1 MRTYKPKPS
10 FWSIAFPVAIIIY
23 SAYKFY
29 ELSRYIKY
37 FGVFFS
43 CAWSYIAATVLGGI
57 LPIILVYA
65 MRIELTEYFR
75 PRMIILICTMLVVSV
90 AKEVSGI
97 PRGALIIMLAVS
109 AAVTLIYL
117 YKVRPAR
124 FKEWII
130 IFLSTPQI
138 YMMIYYFLLN
148 KDVEGILG
156 MYLEMFESALS

>member
-23 SAYKFY
+23 SAYNFY
-29 ELSRYIKY
+29 EFSRYIRA
-37 FGVFFS
+37 FDTFFA
-43 CAWSYIAATVLGGI
+43 CAWSYIAAIVLGGI

-65 MRIELTEYFR
+65 MRIELIEYFR
-75 PRMIILICTMLVVSV
+75 PRMIIFISTMLVVSV
-90 AKEVSGI
+90 AKEISGM
-97 PRGALIIMLAVS
+97 PHGALIIMLAVS

-138 YMMIYYFLLN
+138 YMMIYYFLFN
-148 KDVEGILG
+148 NDVEKFITL
-156 MYLEMFESALS
+156 YEMF